1 MGELRVDGR
10 PQAIALGSLVLGALL
25 LIAKL
30 VVGILTGSLGILSEA
45 AHSALDVAASAF
57 ALVAVRTSRR
67 PADQEHPYGHGRV
80 ENLAAYTE
88 GLVLLVTA
96 LGLMY
101 EAGRRLLAGAAQVD
115 AASYAFILLIIAM
128 AVEAGRGMVLR
139 WAGRAAASQALTADA
154 GNRWADVAS
163 ALAVLAGLAGVR
175 LGIPWADAVAALAVG
190 AFIAFAAI
198 RILLQAGDEL
208 MDRAPVGAEADLRR
222 AIGAV
227 PGVEE
232 VRAVRVRRS
241 GPRLLGDAHIAT
253 RRMLS
258 VEGAQSLSEEVQ
270 GKVAEALPEVDL
282 VLVVEG

>member
-1 MGELRVDGR
+1 
-10 PQAIALGSLVLGALL
+10 
-25 LIAKL
+25 
-30 VVGILTGSLGILSEA
+30 
-45 AHSALDVAASAF
+45 
-57 ALVAVRTSRR
+57 SRR

-154 GNRWADVAS
+154 RNRWADVAS

-175 LGIPWADAVAALAVG
+175 LGIAWADAVAALAVG
-190 AFIAFAAI
+190 GFVAFFAV
-198 RILLQAGDEL
+198 RMRLQPGDEL
-208 MDRAPVGAEADLRR
+208 VGCAPV
-222 AIGAV
+222 
-227 PGVEE
+227 
-232 VRAVRVRRS
+232 
-241 GPRLLGDAHIAT
+241 
-253 RRMLS
+253 
-258 VEGAQSLSEEVQ
+258 
-270 GKVAEALPEVDL
+270 
-282 VLVVEG
+282 VLER